1 MTSLQDRL
9 EDFRPTADDGAPA
22 APGGDGA
29 DGNGS
34 AAVSAEDDEK
44 ESDTAGVAGET
55 GPMDDEQSAE
65 PAGTELDAP
74 ADPIAEAGH
83 EGMNV
88 PDETAGVGEDDGDG
102 EPDGAHDEAD
112 ALEDEASDEAEADSE
127 PEPTRA
133 AGSDAD
139 EPGDSD
145 EPAEPDDEADEPAF
159 TAPTRDDLRRTR
171 EEAGSGPD
179 AADREDAVSIVG
191 SEADDLGE
199 TEAAGGSEGGDGDF
213 EDAPA
218 EGSRK
223 RAEDNAQD
231 ADSDDLPPSYP
242 PTRRVRPLPV
252 PGEEDEDERPSRRRS
267 RLSTIAVV
275 LVVLV
280 VAALIKTYVVQ
291 TFEIPSGSMENT
303 LQTDDRV
310 SVRMYNA
317 HDVNRGDVVVFV
329 DPGGW
334 LNAQD
339 PSGLRGLVRDGLI
352 LVRLLPEDSGHHLIK
367 RVIGVAGDRVTADGT
382 GAVRVN
388 GMPLDETYLRPGVTP
403 SAVAF
408 DVTVPEGCVW
418 VMGDNRSNSLD
429 SRFHQDDPHGG
440 AVPLDDVVGVATNV
454 VWPPGRWESLGS
466 GEAVFADVPGSG
478 R

>member
-102 EPDGAHDEAD
+102 EPDGAHDEAG

-145 EPAEPDDEADEPAF
+145 ETAEPDDEADEPAF

-329 DPGGW
+329 DPGGG
-334 LNAQD
+334 
-339 PSGLRGLVRDGLI
+339 S
-352 LVRLLPEDSGHHLIK
+352 
-367 RVIGVAGDRVTADGT
+367 
-382 GAVRVN
+382 
-388 GMPLDETYLRPGVTP
+388 TP
-403 SAVAF
+403 R
-408 DVTVPEGCVW
+408 T
-418 VMGDNRSNSLD
+418 
-429 SRFHQDDPHGG
+429 
-440 AVPLDDVVGVATNV
+440 
-454 VWPPGRWESLGS
+454 PP
-466 GEAVFADVPGSG
+466 V
-478 R
+478 